1 MTQEQIKQAS
11 EVFANLSSEQK
22 ESFKSIFMTEL
33 AKTDHLGEISTETLE
48 KVSGGDL
55 ISGIR
60 RFLGYWIDKLDGQ

>member
-11 EVFANLSSEQK
+11 EVFANLSLEQK
-22 ESFKSIFMTEL
+22 ESFKPIFMTEL
-33 AKTDHLGEISTETLE
+33 AKTDHLGEISKETLE

-60 RFLGYWIDKLDGQ
+60 HFLGYWIDKLDGQ